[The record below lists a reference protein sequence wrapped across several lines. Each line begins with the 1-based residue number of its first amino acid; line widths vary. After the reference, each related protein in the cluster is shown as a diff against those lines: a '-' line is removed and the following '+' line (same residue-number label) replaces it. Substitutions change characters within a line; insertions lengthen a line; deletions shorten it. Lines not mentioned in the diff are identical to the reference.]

1 MRRLTT
7 LVAALC
13 CLIAAGCSGQAAPG
27 QNAGPVEYAKDGT
40 FTMAV
45 STELTGFDPYRH
57 RGMLGLSYLA
67 YDSLVNQLPDGKF
80 VSGLAEK
87 WTVDPRS
94 VTFTLRPDVTCSDG
108 TPLTAAQ
115 VAAAVRFVADPN
127 NESPQYTLPAN
138 TVPVTVTADDTA
150 RTVTVAVRSPF
161 GLLLHSVGLLPIV
174 CAKGMADP
182 KLMATASDGTG
193 PFVLTEVVP
202 GQSYTFTRRDGYV
215 WGPNGAST
223 SAPGTPA
230 KLTLRIIPN
239 ETTAT
244 NLLLSGEVNLAK
256 VIGDDYQRVQA
267 RGLQRRDWTLGGAW
281 VSFNQRGD
289 RPTADQQVRK
299 ALIQALDGDTV
310 LKVSTAGRGK
320 AVTGLVSM
328 SPNPCPGDT
337 VTGQLPQHDT
347 AAAATLLD
355 QAGWRKGPDG
365 VRAKDGK
372 ALALDLHYSPT
383 QSSLDKPTAELLS
396 QQWRDLGVQVKITVD
411 SLTALANVLYET
423 SNYDVYLTGYNFS
436 LPSQMVPYLSGTM
449 PPKGTNLA
457 GIDNREYNQYA
468 AKAVSLTPP
477 QACEYWQRAEQA
489 IIRSLD
495 IAPLSNRV
503 NSWFLQGAEAEIQR
517 YDSPIPTSI
526 RVTT

>member
-1 MRRLTT
+1 MRRLSAL
-7 LVAALC
+7 LVTV
-13 CLIAAGCSGQAAPG
+13 CLVVSGCSGQGAAPSRSG
-27 QNAGPVEYAKDGT
+27 GPVQYTNDGT

-57 RGMLGLSYLA
+57 RGMLGLSFLA
-67 YDSLVNQLPDGKF
+67 YDSLVNQQPDGTF
-80 VSGLAEK
+80 VSGIAEK

-94 VTFTLRPDVTCSDG
+94 VSFTLRPDVTCSDG
-108 TPLTAAQ
+108 TPLTATQ
-115 VAAAVRFVADPN
+115 VATALRFVADPN

-138 TVPVTVTADDTA
+138 TVPVTVTSDDAA
-150 RTVTVAVRSPF
+150 RTVRVTVRSPF

-182 KLMATASDGTG
+182 KLMSTRSDGTG
-193 PFVLTEVVP
+193 PFVLSEVVP
-202 GQSYTFTRRDGYV
+202 GQSYTFTRREGYV
-215 WGPNGAST
+215 WGPDGAST

-244 NLLLSGEVNLAK
+244 NLLLSGEVNFAK

-281 VSFNQRGD
+281 VSFNQRGN
-289 RPTADQQVRK
+289 RPTTDQQVRK
-299 ALIQALDGDTV
+299 ALIQALDADTV

-320 AVTGLVSM
+320 TVTGLVSM

-337 VTGQLPQHDT
+337 VTGQLPKHDP
-347 AAAATLLD
+347 AAAAALLD
-355 QAGWRKGPDG
+355 EVGWRKGPDG

-372 ALALDLHYSPT
+372 PLALDLHYSPT

-457 GIDNREYNQYA
+457 GIDNGQYDEYA
-468 AKAVSLTPP
+468 AKAVALTPP

-489 IIRSLD
+489 IIRDLD

-503 NSWFLQGAEAEIQR
+503 NSWFLQGAEAEIQK
-517 YDSPIPTSI
+517 YDSPVPTSI